1 MNRKFLQ
8 YYEQELLFV
17 RQMAGEFARE
27 HPKIAGRLALDSEG
41 NEACPD
47 PFVERLLE
55 GFAFLSARINLK
67 LDAEFPRFTQ
77 ALLETV
83 FPHFLA
89 PLPSLGIVRFQ
100 PEPDAPGEG
109 FVIERGAVLR
119 SIPGGGREKGEVF
132 TSCAF
137 RTAHAV
143 RLLPLRV
150 LQAQYYTRDL
160 SELELPQDA
169 AVAAAL
175 RLRLQT
181 LGNQPVAE
189 VDYNALTFF
198 LAGGELGP
206 MLYEQLFGRALNV
219 LVRPVGIRSSNVPLL
234 PSGVIRPVGFG
245 EEEALLPPT
254 PRSYDGYRLL
264 REYFTLP
271 ERFLFFQLNGL
282 KGAAL
287 PGDQLDIIITFK
299 AREARLERRVQPAC
313 FELGC
318 TPVVNLFSKQLDEI
332 HLTDQFSEFLAVP
345 DRTRPL
351 DFEVYD
357 IEQVTGVGE
366 LAGQEQTFRPF
377 YWSKDDGTGGEP
389 YYTLNRVERQLTV
402 REKRLGARSD
412 YVGSDVFLSLC
423 DGNSAPYNSRQAEL
437 ISPYNKLRLRALC
450 SNRHLPIQMTVG
462 EGHTDFDII
471 SGPVQSI
478 RCIVGPTPPKP
489 SCANGEFAW
498 RLVSHLSLNYLSL
511 LDKGDEGA
519 APLRELLGL
528 YVQDGDAAAE
538 KQIQGLRS
546 VQSKPTVRRVEVPGP
561 ISFARGLE
569 ITLLFDEDAFHGA
582 GVFLFGA
589 VLQRFFARYV
599 SLNSFT
605 ETVITSL
612 QRKEIMRWPPQLGRR
627 PML

>member
-1 MNRKFLQ
+1 MNRNFLQ
-8 YYEQELLFV
+8 HYEQELLYV

-27 HPKIAGRLALDSEG
+27 YPKIAGRLALDSEG
-41 NEACPD
+41 SESCPD

-55 GFAFLSARINLK
+55 GFAFLSARVSLK

-89 PLPSLGIVRFQ
+89 PLPSMGIVRFQ
-100 PEPDAPGEG
+100 AEPDAPGEG
-109 FVIERGAVLR
+109 FLINRGTVLR
-119 SIPGGGREKGEVF
+119 SIPGGAREKGEVF
-132 TSCAF
+132 TSCSF
-137 RTAHAV
+137 RTAHSV
-143 RLLPLRV
+143 RLLPLRI

-160 SELELPQDA
+160 SELDLPHDA

-189 VDYNALTFF
+189 VDYNVLTFF
-198 LAGGELGP
+198 LSGGELGAL
-206 MLYEQLFGRALNV
+206 LYEQLFGRALNV
-219 LVRPVGIRSSNVPLL
+219 MVRPVGIRSSNIPQL
-234 PSGVIRPVGFG
+234 PADSIRPVGFA

-264 REYFTLP
+264 REYFMLP
-271 ERFLFFQLNGL
+271 ERFLFCELNGL
-282 KGAAL
+282 KTAAL

-299 AREARLERRVQPAC
+299 TREPRLERRVQPSC

-318 TPVVNLFSKQLDEI
+318 APVVNLFPKQLDEI
-332 HLTDQFSEFLAVP
+332 HLTDHFSEFLAIP

-357 IEQVTGVGE
+357 IQDVTGVGE
-366 LAGQEQTFRPF
+366 LAGQEQVFRPF
-377 YWSKDDGTGGEP
+377 YWSKDDGSGGEP
-389 YYTLNRVERQLTV
+389 YYTLHRVERQLTA

-412 YVGSDVFLSLC
+412 YVGSDVFISLC
-423 DGNSAPYNSRQAEL
+423 DGDSVPYESRQSES
-437 ISPYNKLRLRALC
+437 INPYNKLRIRALC

-471 SGPVQSI
+471 AGPVQSI
-478 RCIVGPTPPKP
+478 RCIIGPTPPKP

-498 RLVSHLSLNYLSL
+498 RLISHLSLNYLSL
-511 LDKGDEGA
+511 LDKADEGA

-528 YVQDGDAAAE
+528 YLQDRNAAAE

-546 VQSKPTVRRVEVPGP
+546 VRSKPDVRRVDVPGP
-561 ISFARGLE
+561 ICFARGLE

-582 GVFLFGA
+582 GLFLFGA

-627 PML
+627 PIL

>member
-8 YYEQELLFV
+8 HYEQELHFI

-27 HPKIAGRLALDSEG
+27 HPKVAGRLALDSSG
-41 NEACPD
+41 NDACPD

-89 PLPSLGIVRFQ
+89 PLPSMAIVRFQ
-100 PEPDAPGEG
+100 PEPDVPGDG
-109 FVIERGAVLR
+109 FTIAGGTLLR
-119 SIPGGGREKGEVF
+119 SIPGGAREKGELF

-137 RTAHAV
+137 RTAHPV

-150 LQAQYYTRDL
+150 IQSQYYTRDIN
-160 SELELPQDA
+160 ELELPQDA
-169 AVAAAL
+169 RVAAAL

-181 LGNQPVAE
+181 LANQPIAE
-189 VDYNALTFF
+189 VDYNSLTFF
-198 LAGGELGP
+198 LADSELASV
-206 MLYEQLFGRALNV
+206 LYEQLFGRAISV
-219 LVRPVGIRSSNVPLL
+219 MVRPVGIRSSNILQL
-234 PSGVIRPVGFG
+234 PATAISAVGFT
-245 EEEALLPPT
+245 EAEALLPPT

-264 REYFTLP
+264 REYFMLP
-271 ERFLFFQLNGL
+271 ERFHFLKLNGL
-282 KGAAL
+282 KTAAL
-287 PGDQLDIIITFK
+287 PGDQLDLIFTFSS
-299 AREARLERRVQPAC
+299 REPRLERRVQPSC

-318 TPVVNLFSKQLDEI
+318 TPAVNLFSKQLDEI
-332 HLTDQFSEFLAVP
+332 HLTDQFSEFLAIP

-351 DFEVYD
+351 DFEIYD
-357 IEQVTGVGE
+357 FQQVTGVGE
-366 LAGQEQTFRPF
+366 LAGQEQVFRPF

-389 YYTLNRVERQLTV
+389 YYTVNRTERQLTV

-412 YVGSDVFLSLC
+412 YIGSDVSISLC
-423 DGNSAPYNSRQAEL
+423 DGNSVPYNTRQADS
-437 ISPYNKLRLRALC
+437 INPYNKLRLRALC

-462 EGHTDFDII
+462 EGQTDFDII

-489 SCANGEFAW
+489 SCANGELAW
-498 RLVSHLSLNYLSL
+498 RLISHLSLNYLSL
-511 LDKGDEGA
+511 LDKADDGA

-528 YVQDGDAAAE
+528 YTQNGDAAAE
-538 KQIQGLRS
+538 KQVQGLRS
-546 VQSKPTVRRVEVPGP
+546 VQSEPSVQRVDVPGP
-561 ISFARGLE
+561 ISFARGLK

-605 ETVITSL
+605 ETIITSL
-612 QRKEIMRWPPQLGRR
+612 QRKEIMRWPPLLGKR
-627 PML
+627 PIL

>member
-1 MNRKFLQ
+1 MNRSFLTI
-8 YYEQELLFV
+8 YEEELRYV

-27 HPKIAGRLALDSEG
+27 HPKIAGRLALDTEA
-41 NEACPD
+41 NDACPD

-55 GFAFLSARINLK
+55 GFAFLSARVSMK

-83 FPHFLA
+83 FPHFLS
-89 PLPSLGIVRFQ
+89 PLPSSGIVRFQ
-100 PEPDAPGEG
+100 AEPDAPGEG
-109 FVIERGAVLR
+109 FVINRGTVLR
-119 SIPGGGREKGEVF
+119 SIPGGAQEKGEVF
-132 TSCAF
+132 TSCTF
-137 RTAHAV
+137 RTAHPV
-143 RLLPLRV
+143 HLLPLRV

-160 SELELPQDA
+160 SELELPHDP
-169 AVAAAL
+169 AVLAAL

-181 LGNQPVAE
+181 LGHQPVAE
-189 VDYNALTFF
+189 VDYNTLTFF
-198 LAGGELGP
+198 LAGDELAP
-206 MLYEQLFGRALNV
+206 LLYEQLFGRV
-219 LVRPVGIRSSNVPLL
+219 HHVMVRPVGIRSSNVPQL
-234 PSGVIRPVGFG
+234 PADVVTPVGYA

-264 REYFTLP
+264 REYFMLP
-271 ERFLFFQLNGL
+271 QRFLFCQLNKL
-282 KGAAL
+282 KTTAL

-299 AREARLERRVQPAC
+299 TREPRLERRVEPAC
-313 FELGC
+313 FVLGC

-332 HLTDQFSEFLAVP
+332 HLTDSFSEFLVIP

-357 IEQVTGVGE
+357 VQEVTGVGE
-366 LAGQEQTFRPF
+366 LAGQEQMFRPF
-377 YWSKDDGTGGEP
+377 YWSKDDGSGGEP
-389 YYTLNRVERQLTV
+389 YYTLRRAERQLTA
-402 REKRLGARSD
+402 REKKLGARSD
-412 YVGSDVFLSLC
+412 YTGSDVFVSIC
-423 DGNSAPYNSRQAEL
+423 DSHSTPYLSRQAEAVN
-437 ISPYNKLRLRALC
+437 PYSKLRVRALC

-462 EGHTDFDII
+462 EGHTDFDILA
-471 SGPVQSI
+471 GPVQSI
-478 RCIVGPTPPKP
+478 RCIIGPTPPKP

-498 RLVSHLSLNYLSL
+498 RLISHLSLNYLSL
-511 LDKGDEGA
+511 LDKADEGA

-528 YVQDGDAAAE
+528 YSQDGDASVD

-546 VQSKPTVRRVEVPGP
+546 VRSKPEVRRIDVPGP
-561 ISFARGLE
+561 ICFARGLE
-569 ITLLFDEDAFHGA
+569 ITLLFDEEAFHGA

-627 PML
+627 PIL